1 MRKLLLGGLAVL
13 GLLVVLVGR
22 TLMVAAP
29 EMRAV
34 PLPSLSP
41 SQDQAAMVARLSRSI
56 TFPTVSGND
65 EAFVAFH
72 AFLRES
78 FPLVHEVLSL
88 KTFDHSLLFHWDSG
102 NSCKPTLLLAH
113 QDVVPVSSPA
123 DWKHPPF
130 SGAEDDGYIW
140 GRGTMD
146 DKVSVMAILEAVEGM
161 LAAGEQP
168 SCDVWLAFGHDEET
182 GGMHGAARMAAWL
195 LSRGL
200 QFELVLDEGGMILPG
215 STLGIREPV
224 ALIGIAEKGYLSVQL
239 RAYGEPGHSSRPPV
253 RTAIGELAS
262 AIQVLESS
270 PRPASLGVPTR
281 QMLEQVAP
289 WQPFGKRLVFANLWL
304 FKPLVLQQLAS
315 KPETNAMI
323 RTTLAPTMLNAGVKD
338 NVLPGVAQAVINFRL
353 LPGERSEDI
362 LAWLNDTLP
371 PSVKVKVH
379 EGFFSEASD
388 VSPTDSDA
396 YQRVAALAAALPG
409 EPVPT
414 PFLLIAG
421 SDARHYQALSGNVL
435 RFLPVSLQREDIARF
450 HGPNERLARD
460 QYAQMVRF
468 YSGVIQAVE
477 SPFH

>member
-1 MRKLLLGGLAVL
+1 
-13 GLLVVLVGR
+13 
-22 TLMVAAP
+22 
-29 EMRAV
+29 
-34 PLPSLSP
+34 
-41 SQDQAAMVARLSRSI
+41 
-56 TFPTVSGND
+56 
-65 EAFVAFH
+65 
-72 AFLRES
+72 
-78 FPLVHEVLSL
+78 
-88 KTFDHSLLFHWDSG
+88 
-102 NSCKPTLLLAH
+102 
-113 QDVVPVSSPA
+113 
-123 DWKHPPF
+123 
-130 SGAEDDGYIW
+130 
-140 GRGTMD
+140 
-146 DKVSVMAILEAVEGM
+146 
-161 LAAGEQP
+161 
-168 SCDVWLAFGHDEET
+168 
-182 GGMHGAARMAAWL
+182 
-195 LSRGL
+195 
-200 QFELVLDEGGMILPG
+200 
-215 STLGIREPV
+215 
-224 ALIGIAEKGYLSVQL
+224 
-239 RAYGEPGHSSRPPV
+239 
-253 RTAIGELAS
+253 
-262 AIQVLESS
+262 
-270 PRPASLGVPTR
+270 
-281 QMLEQVAP
+281 
-289 WQPFGKRLVFANLWL
+289 
-304 FKPLVLQQLAS
+304 
-315 KPETNAMI
+315 MI